1 MWHSPKAKKSLSQ
14 NFLSDPAILGR
25 IAEVSGLTRD
35 ESVLEIGPGPGAL
48 SEVLCERA
56 GRVVAVEL
64 DRRMC
69 EHLRV
74 SMALRPNFELH
85 EADIMKFDIASAM
98 GSEFRVV
105 SNIPYSITTPIIF
118 RLIELRSMMRSM
130 TLTVQKEVA
139 ERIAAHPG
147 GADYG
152 ALSVMVQ
159 FYGRPRLAFRIP
171 RGAFRPVPGVDSA
184 CLHIEMR
191 QERRAP
197 DSAPRMLRDVVR
209 EAFNHR
215 RKTLRNSL
223 IKMYPRID
231 EAFDS
236 IGIDPGRRP
245 QTLGFDEFAAL
256 AEELDRIGG

>member
-1 MWHSPKAKKSLSQ
+1 LKAKKSLGQ

-25 IAEVSGLTRD
+25 IVDASGAGPQDT
-35 ESVLEIGPGPGAL
+35 VLEIGPGPGAL
-48 SEVLCERA
+48 SEALCARV

-74 SMALRPNFELH
+74 TMALRPNFELH
-85 EADIMKFDIASAM
+85 EADIMKFDIRSAID
-98 GSEFRVV
+98 SEFRVV
-105 SNIPYSITTPIIF
+105 SNIPYNITTPIIF
-118 RLIELRSMMRSM
+118 RLIELRERLLSM

-139 ERIAAHPG
+139 ERIAAKPG

-159 FYGRPRLAFRIP
+159 YFGEPKIALRIP

-184 CLHIEMR
+184 CLHVRMR
-191 QERRAP
+191 DERRAGG
-197 DSAPRMLRDVVR
+197 AVPRLLRDVVR

-223 IKMYPRID
+223 IKMYPTID
-231 EAFDS
+231 AAFAS
-236 IGIDPGRRP
+236 LGIDPARRP
-245 QTLGFDEFAAL
+245 QTLSVDEFAAL
-256 AEELDRIGG
+256 AVALEDIV